1 MAMSKM
7 KKLQTPLRIVPRGLD
22 SIIQI
27 VLIDNKTGPYA
38 GTQAEQLA
46 NDILKDIADHGNSFD
61 YIAVVCPYSRGP
73 APGRKQCALPVQE
86 SSFSKRAWENDF
98 ACQMSLQQKLK
109 DCITRHREII
119 CPKP

>member
-38 GTQAEQLA
+38 GTHAEQLA
-46 NDILKDIADHGNSFD
+46 NDILKDIADHGNSF
-61 YIAVVCPYSRGP
+61 YCTAVVCPYSRGP
-73 APGRKQCALPVQE
+73 APGRKQSTLPVQE
-86 SSFSKRAWENDF
+86 SSLSKGHGRNTFHAKCPCNEN
-98 ACQMSLQQKLK
+98 
-109 DCITRHREII
+109 
-119 CPKP
+119 